1 MRKILIWMFVFAAAF
16 AALSEAALAQSAPE
30 NAAVYSLGDKND
42 GVRAMKKRL
51 QALGYFSKDTTI
63 GPEFTESTERAV
75 RKFQAQNGLPETG
88 EADEKTLSL
97 LNAADAVPA
106 GATARPA
113 LSALYDENN
122 PPPSDEE
129 KVEAAVRDV
138 LAALF
143 PLFGAR

>member
-1 MRKILIWMFVFAAAF
+1 MRPPSRRFQKPRWRI
-16 AALSEAALAQSAPE
+16 
-30 NAAVYSLGDKND
+30 YSLGDKND

-51 QALGYFSKDTTI
+51 QALSYFSKDTTI

-106 GATARPA
+106 GATARPT

-122 PPPSDEE
+122 PPPTDEE

-138 LAALF
+138 LATLF

>member
-1 MRKILIWMFVFAAAF
+1 MLIFAAAF

-30 NAAVYSLGDKND
+30 SAAVYSLGDKND

-63 GPEFTESTERAV
+63 GLEFTESTERAV

-97 LNAADAVPA
+97 LNAADVVPA
-106 GATARPA
+106 GATARLA

-122 PPPSDEE
+122 PPPTDEE

-143 PLFGAR
+143 PLLRAR

>member
-1 MRKILIWMFVFAAAF
+1 MRKILIWMLVFAVAF

-106 GATARPA
+106 GATARPM

-122 PPPSDEE
+122 PPPTDEE

>member
-1 MRKILIWMFVFAAAF
+1 MRKILIWMLVFAAAF

-63 GPEFTESTERAV
+63 GLEFTESTERAV

-97 LNAADAVPA
+97 LNAADVVPA
-106 GATARPA
+106 GATARLA

-122 PPPSDEE
+122 PPPTDEE

-143 PLFGAR
+143 PLLRAR

>member
-1 MRKILIWMFVFAAAF
+1 MRKILIWMLVFAAAF

-88 EADEKTLSL
+88 
-97 LNAADAVPA
+97 
-106 GATARPA
+106 
-113 LSALYDENN
+113 
-122 PPPSDEE
+122 
-129 KVEAAVRDV
+129 
-138 LAALF
+138 
-143 PLFGAR
+143 